1 MAYKRV
7 TLSLPDRS
15 VERLEAMKIATSSS
29 SITEV
34 VKQAIMTLESIIK
47 LMKKGYKFQAVS
59 PDGNILEVE
68 FMIDV
73 EVDEAASR
81 HYPSLVKAG

>member
-47 LMKKGYKFQAVS
+47 LMRKGYRFQAVS
-59 PDGNILEVE
+59 PEGNILEVE

-73 EVDEAASR
+73 EVDETASR
-81 HYPSLVKAG
+81 GYPSLVKAG

>member
-15 VERLEAMKIATSSS
+15 VERLEGMKNITSSS
-29 SITEV
+29 SITEI

-47 LMKKGYKFQAVS
+47 LMRKGYKFQAVS
-59 PDGNILEVE
+59 PDGTIMEVE

-73 EVDEAASR
+73 EADEVANR
-81 HYPSLVKAG
+81 DYPALVKAG

>member
-47 LMKKGYKFQAVS
+47 LMRKGYRFQAVS
-59 PDGNILEVE
+59 PEGNILEVE

-73 EVDEAASR
+73 EVDDTANR
-81 HYPSLVKAG
+81 GYPSLVKAG